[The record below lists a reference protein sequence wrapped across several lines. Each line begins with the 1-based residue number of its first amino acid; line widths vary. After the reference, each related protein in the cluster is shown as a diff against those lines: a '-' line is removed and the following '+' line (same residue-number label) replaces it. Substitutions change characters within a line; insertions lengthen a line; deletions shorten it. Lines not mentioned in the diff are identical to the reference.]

1 MKQIIVFLVLMTFAT
16 VARGQ
21 ASQANLDVAQ
31 VLLAAAEDYAASL
44 KTSLAFT
51 DLDQPGC
58 LNDIDPRSSR
68 SHAPRKF
75 NFAQDTPANNA
86 DGKTCSPW
94 YGKKSC
100 YKRMLR
106 MLSSL

>member
-1 MKQIIVFLVLMTFAT
+1 MKQIIVFLALMTFTT
-16 VARGQ
+16 VARG
-21 ASQANLDVAQ
+21 QANLDVAQ

-58 LNDIDPRSSR
+58 LNAIDPRSSR